1 MYKWIKYWKIKKNSK
16 EFFVVSP
23 RLHNYR
29 NMLICFVPHQV
40 GDGRDKDS
48 GGGDGAGEHGG
59 EEGAGGGGQHGGR
72 QQTRPSVQLGGT
84 LLEMAKKGIEVLKE
98 KLRGRKV
105 WRSSEDGKLR
115 IKEKE
120 MPRLGEE
127 QEILIEDR
135 VEERG
140 GGGGSQGGV

>member
-1 MYKWIKYWKIKKNSK
+1 MYSERISSIYIIQ
-16 EFFVVSP
+16 
-23 RLHNYR
+23 Y
-29 NMLICFVPHQV
+29 I
-40 GDGRDKDS
+40 
-48 GGGDGAGEHGG
+48 
-59 EEGAGGGGQHGGR
+59 
-72 QQTRPSVQLGGT
+72 QTRPSVQLGGT

-140 GGGGSQGGV
+140 GGGGSQGGVCGS